1 MSKKDKTS
9 PLEDA
14 THEHFVSPT
23 ATKMIVVGTKVFKA
37 VKKHKKEI
45 QEILAAP
52 PGGLLGYWAGKKII
66 NPLVQDRS
74 VRKLRKQELKAKNKL
89 NLDDIPAGTVLIC
102 ELKKISHHSGI
113 YLGNGKIAE
122 LFGDGRYQR
131 VSLEEFIHGA
141 PGENFR
147 TGTHAYATCDADGN
161 PLGSPEVAKYARRFI
176 GSSTDYKL
184 DANNCHLFAATCHV
198 AGEIQKI
205 SGPKRVIETFS
216 IGKLCRQ
223 IKTFTKRKP
232 YAGCR

>member
-1 MSKKDKTS
+1 MSSENSPSSTKHRSLRNLTGVIGRNVRKHKTTIAVTALATIMSK
-9 PLEDA
+9 
-14 THEHFVSPT
+14 
-23 ATKMIVVGTKVFKA
+23 VGVPVIQDRG
-37 VKKHKKEI
+37 VKKSRKKELSN
-45 QEILAAP
+45 E
-52 PGGLLGYWAGKKII
+52 
-66 NPLVQDRS
+66 NF
-74 VRKLRKQELKAKNKL
+74 L
-89 NLDDIPAGTVLIC
+89 NLPNVPAGTVLIC
-102 ELKKISHHSGI
+102 ELKKIFHHSGI
-113 YLGNGKIAE
+113 YLGNGKVAE
-122 LFGDGRYQR
+122 LFGDGRYQS

-223 IKTFTKRKP
+223 IKTFHKTETLRWLP
-232 YAGCR
+232 IENI